1 MKENW
6 LRYYSINYNFFL
18 NGIVILMVKIS
29 FKDGAVVELHE
40 NGTFDIVEISRT
52 DVEFNYFAS
61 VSGKEKELFNAVN
74 NRLDGV
80 LTP

>member
-1 MKENW
+1 
-6 LRYYSINYNFFL
+6 
-18 NGIVILMVKIS
+18 MVKIS
-29 FKDGAVVELHE
+29 FKDGVSIELH
-40 NGTFDIVEISRT
+40 NDGTIDVIELSKS

-61 VSGKEKELFNAVN
+61 VSGKEKQLFNAIN

>member
-1 MKENW
+1 
-6 LRYYSINYNFFL
+6 
-18 NGIVILMVKIS
+18 MVLIS

-40 NGTFDIVEISRT
+40 DGTIDIVELSRT

-61 VSGKEKELFNAVN
+61 VDGKEEQLFNAIN

>member
-1 MKENW
+1 
-6 LRYYSINYNFFL
+6 
-18 NGIVILMVKIS
+18 MVLIS
-29 FKDGAVVELHE
+29 FKDGVVIELHEDLSFDVVEL
-40 NGTFDIVEISRT
+40 SRT

-61 VSGKEKELFNAVN
+61 VSDKKAELFNSVN